1 MIFKEFIPE
10 QRNVFYFLPFI
21 LVETCPFKW
30 QHKNLTGSRSKFTM
44 HTLITTT
51 GRCLYLNHS
60 WFPCISHRMETL
72 STRNS
77 CNILIINMVNVANI
91 IVISVLMTAHS
102 RLVITKGQIFLAIVS
117 KFFTI
122 TKVSPEMY
130 NSMYNL
136 R

>member
-1 MIFKEFIPE
+1 MIFKEFILE
-10 QRNVFYFLPFI
+10 QHNVFYFLPFI

-30 QHKNLTGSRSKFTM
+30 QHKVLIGARSKFTM
-44 HTLITTT
+44 YTLGTTT
-51 GRCLYLNHS
+51 GRCPYLNHS

-77 CNILIINMVNVANI
+77 CNILNVNTVNVANV
-91 IVISVLMTAHS
+91 IVISMLMTAHS
-102 RLVITKGQIFLAIVS
+102 RLVINKGQIFLAIVS

-122 TKVSPEMY
+122 TKVSPRTY
-130 NSMYNL
+130 NHIYNL